1 MGPSINDIT
10 HLRGEGDLSKG
21 DISPYSY
28 LVKWAIRR
36 REGLNS
42 QKMGDIIYGRLDG
55 PQSKI

>member
-21 DISPYSY
+21 DISPYAY
-28 LVKWAIRR
+28 LIKWVIRR

-42 QKMGDIIYGRLDG
+42 QKMGDIIYGR
-55 PQSKI
+55 P